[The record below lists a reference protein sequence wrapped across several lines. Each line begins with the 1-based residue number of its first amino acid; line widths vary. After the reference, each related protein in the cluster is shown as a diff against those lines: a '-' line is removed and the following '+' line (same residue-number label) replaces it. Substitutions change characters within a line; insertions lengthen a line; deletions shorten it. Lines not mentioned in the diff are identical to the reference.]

1 MNNDNIYDFSNTG
14 LYKLIE
20 QIQQISRSVVDMVN
34 STAFKTSMQS
44 VIQQYSIYDKM
55 MKEYFISDTFQ
66 NVLKPT
72 MQLYA
77 QQINNIKSQIIV
89 PDIYNTIFAYK
100 DVIREIDFNN
110 LKINNNGTIEYD
122 GTIFEEEE
130 IEKNTNELIDDINSK
145 HSININ
151 NILKKIIISF
161 ICCLLFIYFPQ
172 EISQWFMLALD
183 EGFKGYIGT
192 KMVLY
197 IIGIF
202 KSKYPK
208 IADKDNKYF
217 DTHCAMINSEKL
229 KVRKHPDSK
238 EQVIG
243 YLYYSQL
250 VHILETKPYWA
261 KIEYK
266 DDKNKISVSGWVST
280 KGLKKFNTLTSQF
293 EDVEENKIG
302 V

>member
-1 MNNDNIYDFSNTG
+1 MNNDIYNFSNSG
-14 LYKLIE
+14 INKLIE
-20 QIQQISRSVVDMVN
+20 QMQQISRPVVDMVN

-44 VIQQYSIYDKM
+44 AIQQCSIYDKM
-55 MKEYFISDTFQ
+55 MQEYFISDTFQ

-72 MQLYA
+72 IQLYA
-77 QQINNIKSQIIV
+77 QQINNIRSQIIIT
-89 PDIYNTIFAYK
+89 DIYNTILAYK
-100 DVIREIDFNN
+100 DVVSEIDFNN
-110 LKINNNGTIEYD
+110 LKINDNGTIEYD
-122 GTIFEEEE
+122 GTIFEKEEV
-130 IEKNTNELIDDINSK
+130 EKNTNELIDDINSK

-161 ICCLLFIYFPQ
+161 MCCLAFMCFPQ
-172 EISQWFMLALD
+172 EILQWFMLALD
-183 EGFKGYIGT
+183 EGFKGYIGA
-192 KMVLY
+192 KMVIY

-202 KSKYPK
+202 KNKYPK

-217 DTHCAMINSEKL
+217 NTHCAMINSEKL
-229 KVRKHPDSK
+229 KVRKQPDSK

-250 VHILETKPYWA
+250 VHIIKTKPYWA

-293 EDVEENKIG
+293 EDVEENEIG